1 MNCTEEFQRK
11 NYSGTTLNY
20 AMDDDA
26 GSWWWWTNIIGTL
39 CFGGIG
45 LIGNTICF
53 LVVCRFALPQ
63 HSFVQYLRALAIF
76 DFFSL
81 LFECF
86 QSLNSLLVY
95 LFSINILHFRSSIIC
110 KIYEY
115 SNHVCILLA
124 CWTIVGLTF
133 DRLILLCDPW
143 SKQCPNLSRKIC
155 NLQCAKKIIFFLIF
169 LALIINLP
177 HLIYQQWVCRQSGYR
192 FSAAFNAKNEL
203 NLTLINNKTTNHS
216 NCQCRISPEHGRFVV
231 LLFVQWKIYVF
242 HLFCY
247 TLLPAVILI
256 ASNAAILQVLH
267 APRQIVGQ
275 QNEHIRSK
283 LTRTLTSVSLMFL
296 VLYFPHAIVET
307 LSLILIPSFNMRCAI
322 RSIIIFRVLK
332 RLSELLNI
340 AALGI
345 NFFLYILGV
354 NHYRSAAIQMLGL
367 HHFDIFLKYL
377 TVEHR
382 NSIGSIALHT
392 HNSNRRNTTTDASSI
407 KLLKVIN
414 NGTNNGSPTLSGH
427 RTRFSR

>member
-1 MNCTEEFQRK
+1 M
-11 NYSGTTLNY
+11 
-20 AMDDDA
+20 
-26 GSWWWWTNIIGTL
+26 
-39 CFGGIG
+39 IG

-81 LFECF
+81 LFECL
-86 QSLNSLLVY
+86 QTLNNLLVY
-95 LFSINILHFRSSIIC
+95 AFAINIFNFRSTIIC

-115 SNHVCILLA
+115 SNHVVILLA

-143 SKQCPNLSRKIC
+143 AKQWPNLSRKIC
-155 NLQCAKKIIFFLIF
+155 NLQSAKRIIFFLIF
-169 LALIINLP
+169 LSLLINIP
-177 HLIYQQWVCRQSGYR
+177 HLIYQQWVCRKSGYR
-192 FSAAFNAKNEL
+192 HSAAFGGRVFSNESQW
-203 NLTLINNKTTNHS
+203 NNHTYS
-216 NCQCRISPEHGRFVV
+216 MNCQCRISPSHGRLTV
-231 LLFVQWKIYVF
+231 LLFVKWNIYVF

-256 ASNAAILQVLH
+256 ASNAGKSLFFFFVVSEEGMLCCVAILQVIH
-267 APRQIVGQ
+267 APRQVVGQ
-275 QNEHIRSK
+275 QNEHLRSK

-307 LSLILIPSFNMRCAI
+307 LSLILVPSFNIRCSI
-322 RSIIIFRVLK
+322 RSLIIIRVLK

-367 HHFDIFLKYL
+367 HHFDMFLPYL

-382 NSIGSIALHT
+382 HSLGSLAVQMSLGT
-392 HNSNRRNTTTDASSI
+392 QQRRNTQPDGSSL

-414 NGTNNGSPTLSGH
+414 NGSPALSA
-427 RTRFSR
+427 SRIRSSR

>member
-1 MNCTEEFQRK
+1 MNCTQEFQRT
-11 NYSGTTLNY
+11 NYSFRMLTY

-26 GSWWWWTNIIGTL
+26 GSWWWWINIIGTL
-39 CFGGIG
+39 CFGLIG
-45 LIGNTICF
+45 LIGNLICF

-76 DFFSL
+76 DCLTL
-81 LFECF
+81 LFECS
-86 QSLNSLLVY
+86 QSLNNLLVY
-95 LFSINILHFRSSIIC
+95 LFSLNILNFRSTIIC

-115 SNHVCILLA
+115 FNHVFVLLA

-143 SKQCPNLSRKIC
+143 AKQWPNLSRKIC
-155 NLQCAKKIIFFLIF
+155 NLQCAKRIIYFLI
-169 LALIINLP
+169 LLSLIINIP
-177 HLIYQQWVCRQSGYR
+177 HLIYQQWICRKSGYR
-192 FSAAFNAKNEL
+192 YSAAFSGKFDINETQKS
-203 NLTLINNKTTNHS
+203 NSTDYLT
-216 NCQCRISPEHGRFVV
+216 CQCRISPSHEHFTV

-242 HLFCY
+242 HLLCY

-275 QNEHIRSK
+275 QNEHLRSK

-296 VLYFPHAIVET
+296 ILYFPHAIVET
-307 LSLILIPSFNMRCAI
+307 LSLILVPSFNLRCSI
-322 RSIIIFRVLK
+322 RSLIIIRVLK

-345 NFFLYILGV
+345 NFFIYILGV

-367 HHFDIFLKYL
+367 HHFDMFLPYL

-382 NSIGSIALHT
+382 NSIGSLALHT
-392 HNSNRRNTTTDASSI
+392 NSNQRRNTQPDGSSI
-407 KLLKVIN
+407 RLLKMV
-414 NGTNNGSPTLSGH
+414 NNGSPSSSGYKSRLS
-427 RTRFSR
+427 R